1 MDKSSWLRVTDALAE
16 SPVDVLQ
23 RPGWSKASVK
33 IKSPRPGL
41 WSGVDCNGGVE
52 NNVGVSVAGNQTIVS
67 VGVSVSGIGEEVDVS
82 SGDRL
87 LQAVR
92 KTSTRMP
99 RNKEVSFIG

>member
-1 MDKSSWLRVTDALAE
+1 MDKSSWLRETDELAE
-16 SPVDVLQ
+16 SLVDVLQ
-23 RPGWSKASVK
+23 RPGWSKESVK

-41 WSGVDCNGGVE
+41 WSGVGSSAGVE
-52 NNVGVSVAGNQTIVS
+52 NMVGVSVAGNQTIVS
-67 VGVSVSGIGEEVDVS
+67 VGVIVSGIEVTVDVS